1 VSERLLTTREVA
13 IIIRVATETVLR
25 WHRNGKLPFAIRLPG
40 GELRFRERGLQ
51 DWLAARA
58 TPGQGAQ
65 TTLTT
70 SAALAA
76 SQPALLSSVAQ
87 TTDDDDK
94 E

>member
-13 IIIRVATETVLR
+13 IILRVSTETVLR

-40 GELRFRERGLQ
+40 GELRFPEQRLY

-58 TPGQGAQ
+58 TPGQGV
-65 TTLTT
+65 LTAST
-70 SAALAA
+70 DAALAA
-76 SQPALLSSVAQ
+76 SQSALLSSVPLTA
-87 TTDDDDK
+87 TDDDK